1 MLSLTLALVLSAANP
16 PSVEAW
22 ASKACP
28 VPKKEPDSNVELK
41 ALQSARSECLKK
53 VMNKALDKVLVPL
66 KKKEP
71 ATFKQ
76 WMGLQADYNRWMADA
91 CAAVEEANWVDPS
104 TGERSMGTGYGGSEQ
119 ECLQRQYAW
128 RGFYAEAWA
137 RGDWKAIST
146 ALDAHAKVAPQLQEK
161 LSQYQKQT
169 QAAAAS
175 APAHV
180 QETDSATRKL
190 SKDEWKAYNDRL
202 ERAANGLRLLS
213 ERQCAL
219 VPKAGSTCAESFRAS
234 LISQMDFSDAL
245 GAPGAG

>member
-22 ASKACP
+22 ADKACP
-28 VPKKEPDSNVELK
+28 APKKEADSNIEFK
-41 ALQSARSECLKK
+41 AQQGARSECLKK
-53 VMNKALDKVLVPL
+53 AMNKALDKVLVPL
-66 KKKEP
+66 KKANP
-71 ATFKQ
+71 ATFKE

-104 TGERSMGTGYGGSEQ
+104 TGERSMGTGYGSSEQ

-128 RGFYAEAWA
+128 RGFYADAWA
-137 RGDWKAIST
+137 RNDWKAISS
-146 ALDAHAKVAPQLQEK
+146 ALDAYAQVAPKLQEK

-169 QAAAAS
+169 QATAAS

-180 QETDSATRKL
+180 QETDTVMRKL
-190 SKDEWKAYNDRL
+190 SKDDWKAYNDRL
-202 ERAANGLRLLS
+202 ERAANAPKPIS
-213 ERQCAL
+213 EGQCAL
-219 VPKAGSTCAESFRAS
+219 VPKAPSSCADSFRSS

-245 GAPGAG
+245 GSPGAG